1 VGCGCC
7 GRGRRGLEAT
17 DAVRKEVAERA
28 QKRTVVSGSD
38 VCPCL
43 PCAGL
48 CCCCPLRLGCV
59 RETLSLSPAPLLPG
73 SLCLHGAHTQRAR
86 DNTTHTR
93 THCGVASITRRVVC
107 LCGPLCLSRPA

>member
-1 VGCGCC
+1 MGCGCC

-59 RETLSLSPAPLLPG
+59 RETRSLFHALCCL
-73 SLCLHGAHTQRAR
+73 SLCLHGAHTEHV
-86 DNTTHTR
+86 TTLL
-93 THCGVASITRRVVC
+93 THAQDSVASRDKKSGVSG
-107 LCGPLCLSRPA
+107 GPLCLSRPA